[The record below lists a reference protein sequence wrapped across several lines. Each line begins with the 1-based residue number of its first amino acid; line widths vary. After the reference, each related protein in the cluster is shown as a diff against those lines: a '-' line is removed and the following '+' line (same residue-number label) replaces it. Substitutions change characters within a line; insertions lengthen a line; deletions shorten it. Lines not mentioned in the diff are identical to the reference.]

1 MNKNYQK
8 VLRYE
13 PLIHIL
19 FWSII
24 FIYPRVK
31 LLTIGF
37 EYKDTIS
44 HDIVELIFNM
54 LPSYILYF
62 WFFKINQKWYHFIL
76 AALFLAVYT
85 ALYTYLDNCFFH
97 SKFDFSLNKMTIIKI
112 ITATISYGVFGLV
125 FFALFSIKQ
134 LYKKQQEI
142 NEISSKE
149 QKAQLRLLKGQ
160 INPHFLF
167 NTLNAIYASALDKKE
182 KTPELIL
189 KLSDNFRYVLHEG
202 QKSKVPLE
210 KEVRHLKDYIN
221 LQQERLSNKVT
232 INWKESIDN
241 YDQLIPPLLL
251 ISFVENAFK
260 YSSMMTGENHN
271 LNIKI
276 RLLKNDFI
284 FNCENPYVENTDK
297 EVDSDWVK
305 SGIGI
310 KNTKKRLELL
320 FPKSHELIID
330 YSNNKFKVDL
340 HIEL

>member
-1 MNKNYQK
+1 MNKTYQK

-24 FIYPRVK
+24 LIYPRM
-31 LLTIGF
+31 LSLTMGF
-37 EYKDTIS
+37 EYKDSIW
-44 HDIVELIFNM
+44 HDIAELIFNM
-54 LPSYILYF
+54 IPAYILYL
-62 WFFKINQKWYHFIL
+62 WFFKIKQKWYHFIL
-76 AALFLAVYT
+76 LSLLVVFNTV
-85 ALYTYLDNCFFH
+85 LYMYIDNFFH
-97 SKFDFSLNKMTIIKI
+97 PENGFSLDKRTIIKN
-112 ITATISYGVFGLV
+112 ATGFISDGVFGLV

-142 NEISSKE
+142 NEISGKE

-167 NTLNAIYASALDKKE
+167 NTLNTIYASALDKEE

-189 KLSDNFRYVLHEG
+189 KLADNFRYVLNEG
-202 QKSKVPLE
+202 QKNKVPLE

-221 LQQERLSNKVT
+221 LQQERLSNKVNV
-232 INWKESIDN
+232 NWKESIDN

-260 YSSMMTGENHN
+260 YSSMMTGINHN

-297 EVDSDWVK
+297 EIDSDWVE

-320 FPKSHELIID
+320 FPKSHQLIID
-330 YSNNKFKVDL
+330 HSNNKFKIDL
-340 HIEL
+340 HIKL